1 MSDDEFERLCRSIET
16 AVDSPLALLEAE
28 SPSDQDGRETGSP
41 PDDSILEEADSPQDN
56 TVLENSSASLESSAN
71 QTVVENPDYIPR
83 SSANKPENLK
93 IQPEKSKSEKAEAGG
108 EDDDDD
114 DEDGCAFI
122 DSFLEETVGIR
133 QIMFSEQE
141 FKSSTPKISRATS
154 RLNSET
160 DDLWKNTRKILDR
173 YTNMTSAASDETRP
187 VNPSASQSDLSRTT
201 CPEPDRSQ
209 ILAGNM
215 LQFKDKD
222 GKDLDLSLLDHEDWE
237 DDHVHQMTVDQILAE
252 ITLLDDSD
260 SDEEEESGELHET
273 TVKAAPEPEPEK
285 PVLKPVSP
293 VKPKLAPHQPKIN
306 RKDLKNIDVKYYRE
320 LEDLYWK
327 YRDNDNIAPI
337 PPIHSIRRP
346 RIFRDKSGNILGF
359 DSLKEYIDNNHPL
372 WCNLRSKFIQLLYGI
387 ISDADMAEFVH
398 KQWNSG
404 LTIDVNQNLTCFPR
418 KKFTQ
423 PQAQSLKDPGSV
435 PAGHFGLQS
444 LLNDNQ
450 TMDQKK
456 EKLMDMYKNAGE
468 NEGLRQKE
476 DERFLMY
483 QSLNVSTA
491 ANPTSLIDAEELR
504 ADCGFCFRFCL
515 CSPGRPSHGTK
526 RRREGSGG
534 GGSVKKRRSMPMRIH
549 EHVDVILQRLKR
561 KDKERGAKIIKAIGE
576 SYSLNACYSRDVRC
590 DEQIVKELNSYEA
603 VYDDFKEYYRSPYA
617 RYNPVEDKTVEDD
630 FTHPLIEDY

>member
-1 MSDDEFERLCRSIET
+1 M
-16 AVDSPLALLEAE
+16 
-28 SPSDQDGRETGSP
+28 
-41 PDDSILEEADSPQDN
+41 
-56 TVLENSSASLESSAN
+56 
-71 QTVVENPDYIPR
+71 
-83 SSANKPENLK
+83 
-93 IQPEKSKSEKAEAGG
+93 
-108 EDDDDD
+108 
-114 DEDGCAFI
+114 
-122 DSFLEETVGIR
+122 
-133 QIMFSEQE
+133 
-141 FKSSTPKISRATS
+141 
-154 RLNSET
+154 
-160 DDLWKNTRKILDR
+160 
-173 YTNMTSAASDETRP
+173 
-187 VNPSASQSDLSRTT
+187 
-201 CPEPDRSQ
+201 
-209 ILAGNM
+209 
-215 LQFKDKD
+215 
-222 GKDLDLSLLDHEDWE
+222 
-237 DDHVHQMTVDQILAE
+237 
-252 ITLLDDSD
+252 
-260 SDEEEESGELHET
+260 
-273 TVKAAPEPEPEK
+273 KAAPEPEPEK

-476 DERFLMY
+476 DERSGEYILSILPPPPLRNATGRKIALKERKMWTVEVEFSKSKKVTIICTERIFFYQNIYPYERFLMY

-603 VYDDFKEYYRSPYA
+603 VYDDFKEYYRL
-617 RYNPVEDKTVEDD
+617 V
-630 FTHPLIEDY
+630 